1 MKLITTIILT
11 LFAGAGFAV
20 ASERIDSVSYAFG
33 HQYTL
38 GIMAGKN
45 DMMQTE
51 QDFKDYIRGLE
62 DNIGNPR
69 QMADSSYMM
78 SYCLGSMEAV
88 FMTDGMHHKKKEDL
102 PPFHCI
108 ISGLRKVG
116 EGKINLPADTI
127 AARDFLNRHS
137 DDDKKASD
145 FDKETEC
152 EFFTSYGI
160 MKAYQPGL
168 QQYIKG
174 LNPGTHCIENRLA
187 YATGMADILEA
198 YATPPATAYDQGRM
212 IALSMNMTSIEQD
225 PIDPDSFVAGAKASL
240 GLGPQIIPRH
250 EVEEVLNRQ
259 FEQQAEASGA
269 VDYEAYASKLG
280 EYINRLEVE
289 PACPYRVDWKVTA
302 GVVAEFGTAPSDIFA
317 KVMSDLK
324 ISKDVLSGILMASPL
339 DEDGSLYEAASAVIG
354 KYPLPNGYKWFCGRM
369 DGLQTTIGIMR
380 TEPEFVAEVHKAS
393 VELDR
398 TSGMLNVQWT
408 FDEPDTLRWAEFTE
422 ASIGKHVAVEIN
434 GKYMFAPRVNQRIS
448 GGRCAISDLTPEE
461 INSLFK
467 NAEKAVPRPPVDTI
481 EVTTGQHYPSVSKAG
496 YKPYKYDNG
505 DDYVSDGR
513 CRIVD
518 KDGRIGYA
526 SENDVVI
533 IPPRFAF
540 GFPFNG
546 WTCESD

>member
-1 MKLITTIILT
+1 MKLITTIIMI
-11 LFAGAGFAV
+11 LFVGAGFAV

-51 QDFKDYIRGLE
+51 QDLKDYIRALE
-62 DNIGNPR
+62 DNIGNMR
-69 QMADSSYMM
+69 EMTDSSYML
-78 SYCLGSMEAV
+78 SYSLGAMEAV
-88 FMTDGMHHKKKEDL
+88 FMTDGMHHKRKEDL

-127 AARDFLNRHS
+127 AARDFLNRHG
-137 DDDKKASD
+137 DGDKKASD
-145 FDKETEC
+145 LDKETEC

-168 QQYIKG
+168 QQYIYG
-174 LNPGTHCIENRLA
+174 LKPGTSCVENRQA
-187 YATGMADILEA
+187 FATGMADILEA
-198 YATPPATAYDQGRM
+198 YAIPPATAYDQGRM
-212 IALSMNMTSIEQD
+212 IALSMNLTSIEQN

-240 GLGPQIIPRH
+240 GLGTQIIPRH
-250 EVEEVLNRQ
+250 EVEEILNRQ
-259 FEQQAEASGA
+259 FEQQAEAAGA
-269 VDYEAYASKLG
+269 VDYEVYASKLG
-280 EYINRLEVE
+280 EYIDRLEIE

-302 GVVAEFGTAPSDIFA
+302 GVVAEFGTAPSDIFV

-324 ISKDVLSGILMASPL
+324 ISEDVLSGILMASPL

-398 TSGMLNVQWT
+398 TSGMLNVQWI
-408 FDEPDTLRWAEFTE
+408 FDEPDALRWAEFTE
-422 ASIGKHVAVEIN
+422 TSIGKHVAVYIN

-461 INSLFK
+461 INALFK
-467 NAEKAVPRPPVDTI
+467 NAEKVASQHPIGTI
-481 EVTTGQHYPSVSKAG
+481 EVIDFQ
-496 YKPYKYDNG
+496 
-505 DDYVSDGR
+505 
-513 CRIVD
+513 
-518 KDGRIGYA
+518 
-526 SENDVVI
+526 E
-533 IPPRFAF
+533 
-540 GFPFNG
+540 
-546 WTCESD
+546 

>member
-1 MKLITTIILT
+1 MKLITTIIMT
-11 LFAGAGFAV
+11 LFAGAGVAV

-51 QDFKDYIRGLE
+51 QDFKDYICGLE
-62 DNIGNPR
+62 DNIGKTK
-69 QMADSSYMM
+69 QMTDSSYML
-78 SYCLGSMEAV
+78 SYSLGAMEAV
-88 FMTDGMHHKKKEDL
+88 FMTDGMHHKRKEDL

-127 AARDFLNRHS
+127 AARDFLNRHG
-137 DDDKKASD
+137 DGDKKASD
-145 FDKETEC
+145 LDKETEC

-168 QQYIKG
+168 QQYIYG
-174 LNPGTHCIENRLA
+174 LKPGTSCVENRQA
-187 YATGMADILEA
+187 FATGMADILEA
-198 YATPPATAYDQGRM
+198 YAIPPATAYDQGRM
-212 IALSMNMTSIEQD
+212 IALSMSMTSIEQD
-225 PIDPDSFVAGAKASL
+225 PIDPASFVAGAKASL
-240 GLGPQIIPRH
+240 GLGPQIIPRF
-250 EVEEVLNRQ
+250 EVEEILNRQ
-259 FEQQAEASGA
+259 YEQQAKAAGA
-269 VDYEAYASKLG
+269 VDYEVYASKLG
-280 EYINRLEVE
+280 EYINRLEVD

-302 GVVAEFGTAPSDIFA
+302 GTVAEFGTTPTDIYS

-339 DEDGSLYEAASAVIG
+339 DEDGGLYEAASAVIG

-369 DGLQTTIGIMR
+369 AGLQTTIGIMR
-380 TEPEFVAEVHKAS
+380 IEPEFVAQVHEAS
-393 VELDR
+393 VELDN

-408 FDEPDTLRWAEFTE
+408 FDEPDALKWAEFTE
-422 ASIGKHVAVEIN
+422 TSIGKHVAVYIN

-467 NAEKAVPRPPVDTI
+467 NAEKVASQSPVDTI
-481 EVTTGQHYPSVSKAG
+481 E
-496 YKPYKYDNG
+496 
-505 DDYVSDGR
+505 
-513 CRIVD
+513 
-518 KDGRIGYA
+518 
-526 SENDVVI
+526 I
-533 IPPRFAF
+533 IDFQ
-540 GFPFNG
+540 
-546 WTCESD
+546 E

>member
-1 MKLITTIILT
+1 MNMKLITTIILT

-51 QDFKDYIRGLE
+51 QDFKDYIRALE
-62 DNIGNPR
+62 DNIGNMR
-69 QMADSSYMM
+69 EMTDSSYMM
-78 SYCLGSMEAV
+78 SYCLGAMEAV
-88 FMTDGMHHKKKEDL
+88 FMTDGLHHKKKEEL

-145 FDKETEC
+145 LDKETEC

-168 QQYIKG
+168 QQYING
-174 LNPGTHCIENRLA
+174 LKPGTSCVENRQA

-198 YATPPATAYDQGRM
+198 YSIPPATAYDQGRM

-225 PIDPDSFVAGAKASL
+225 PIDPASFVAGAKASL
-240 GLGPQIIPRH
+240 GLGPQIIPRF
-250 EVEEVLNRQ
+250 EAEEILNRQ
-259 FEQQAEASGA
+259 FEQQAKAAGA
-269 VDYEAYASKLG
+269 VDYEVYASKLG
-280 EYINRLEVE
+280 EYINRLEIE
-289 PACPYRVDWKVTA
+289 PACPYYVDWKVTA
-302 GVVAEFGTAPSDIFA
+302 RAVAEPGPALT
-317 KVMSDLK
+317 
-324 ISKDVLSGILMASPL
+324 
-339 DEDGSLYEAASAVIG
+339 E
-354 KYPLPNGYKWFCGRM
+354 
-369 DGLQTTIGIMR
+369 
-380 TEPEFVAEVHKAS
+380 TEPEFVAQVHEAT
-393 VELDR
+393 VELDS
-398 TSGMLNVQWT
+398 TSGILNVQWI
-408 FDEPDTLRWAEFTE
+408 FDEPDALKWAEFTE
-422 ASIGKHVAVEIN
+422 ASIGKHVAVYIN

-467 NAEKAVPRPPVDTI
+467 NAEKVAPQHPVDTI
-481 EVTTGQHYPSVSKAG
+481 E
-496 YKPYKYDNG
+496 
-505 DDYVSDGR
+505 
-513 CRIVD
+513 
-518 KDGRIGYA
+518 
-526 SENDVVI
+526 I
-533 IPPRFAF
+533 IDF
-540 GFPFNG
+540 
-546 WTCESD
+546 

>member
-1 MKLITTIILT
+1 MNMKLITTIILT

-51 QDFKDYIRGLE
+51 QDFKDYIRALE
-62 DNIGNPR
+62 DNIGNMR
-69 QMADSSYMM
+69 EMTDSSYMM
-78 SYCLGSMEAV
+78 SYCLGAMEAV

-145 FDKETEC
+145 LDKETEC

-168 QQYIKG
+168 QQYIDELK
-174 LNPGTHCIENRLA
+174 PGTNCVENRQA
-187 YATGMADILEA
+187 FATGMADILEA
-198 YATPPATAYDQGRM
+198 YTIPPATAYDQGRM

-225 PIDPDSFVAGAKASL
+225 PIDPASFVAGAKASL
-240 GLGPQIIPRH
+240 GLGPQIIPRF
-250 EVEEVLNRQ
+250 EAEEILNRQ
-259 FEQQAEASGA
+259 FEQQAKAAGA
-269 VDYEAYASKLG
+269 VDYEVYASKLG
-280 EYINRLEVE
+280 EYINQLEIE
-289 PACPYRVDWKVTA
+289 PACPYHVDWKVTA
-302 GVVAEFGTAPSDIFA
+302 GTVAEFGTTPTDIYS

-324 ISKDVLSGILMASPL
+324 ISEDVLSGILMASPL
-339 DEDGSLYEAASAVIG
+339 DEDGSLYKTVSDLIG
-354 KYPLPNGYKWFCGRM
+354 KYPLPNDYKWFCGRM
-369 DGLQTTIGIMR
+369 AGLQTTIGIMR
-380 TEPEFVAEVHKAS
+380 IEPEFVAQVHEAS
-393 VELDR
+393 VELDN
-398 TSGMLNVQWT
+398 TSGMLNLQWT
-408 FDEPDTLRWAEFTE
+408 FDEPDALKWAEFTE
-422 ASIGKHVAVEIN
+422 ASIGKHVAVYIN
-434 GKYMFAPRVNQRIS
+434 GKYIFAPRVNQRIS

-467 NAEKAVPRPPVDTI
+467 NAEKVASQYPVDTI
-481 EVTTGQHYPSVSKAG
+481 E
-496 YKPYKYDNG
+496 
-505 DDYVSDGR
+505 
-513 CRIVD
+513 
-518 KDGRIGYA
+518 
-526 SENDVVI
+526 I
-533 IPPRFAF
+533 IDFQ
-540 GFPFNG
+540 
-546 WTCESD
+546 E